1 MSVTQIKLGTPVLTF
16 PANRSP
22 DGTIDA
28 ALIPVGSVFHGR
40 ESAWAA
46 SPNRAYI
53 LIMQGDGN
61 LVLYKAIGQNP
72 APAPGAVMTV
82 QPLWAS
88 NTTGRSAEY
97 FAVQDD
103 GNLVIYTAKNEAVWS
118 SGTQGD
124 WLSGLYLQTNGNL
137 VLYKLAPAWGT
148 NTAQK

>member
-1 MSVTQIKLGTPVLTF
+1 MQTAPCHECIDSTGRRHAAGRCVRQPVRC
-16 PANRSP
+16 A
-22 DGTIDA
+22 
-28 ALIPVGSVFHGR
+28 
-40 ESAWAA
+40 
-46 SPNRAYI
+46 
-53 LIMQGDGN
+53 
-61 LVLYKAIGQNP
+61 KAIGQNP
-72 APAPGAVMTV
+72 APAPGAVTTV